1 MKKGENMKKKIKI
14 AVFMMFCI
22 FAFTGCTNSSDKSK
36 KVESVE
42 DITGAKIGVQ
52 LGTTG
57 DIYASDYEGDD
68 AGTTVERYNK
78 MADAVQALKQKKID
92 CVIIDEQPAL
102 SVTKDNDDLKILDE
116 EFTNEDYAICIAKGN
131 DDLKEKI
138 NSETKQF
145 IWDKMLENEQLFP
158 KKGFEF
164 SVVLEDNCRNIKHPI
179 PYELHGSRDWIER
192 YKEDKTIVINDD
204 YKVDPDLA
212 SHFNVINVPND
223 KMDFGKPSKEVFSK
237 VPKEYIIDSNY
248 SDTLDCVEEIVN
260 NPVYCILN
268 LCRFYA
274 LIRDDL
280 TLSKYDGG
288 KWALENMDSNYNDV
302 IKNAMEDYLSD
313 TNNSYDNTRLKE
325 FAGEAISLINDCVN
339 TNKIRK

>member
-1 MKKGENMKKKIKI
+1 
-14 AVFMMFCI
+14 
-22 FAFTGCTNSSDKSK
+22 
-36 KVESVE
+36 
-42 DITGAKIGVQ
+42 
-52 LGTTG
+52 
-57 DIYASDYEGDD
+57 
-68 AGTTVERYNK
+68 
-78 MADAVQALKQKKID
+78 
-92 CVIIDEQPAL
+92 
-102 SVTKDNDDLKILDE
+102 
-116 EFTNEDYAICIAKGN
+116 
-131 DDLKEKI
+131 
-138 NSETKQF
+138 
-145 IWDKMLENEQLFP
+145 
-158 KKGFEF
+158 
-164 SVVLEDNCRNIKHPI
+164 
-179 PYELHGSRDWIER
+179 
-192 YKEDKTIVINDD
+192 
-204 YKVDPDLA
+204 
-212 SHFNVINVPND
+212 
-223 KMDFGKPSKEVFSK
+223 FGKPSKEVFSK